1 MNKPNPHIV
10 KKAGIVY
17 TDNQQGIIPDRG
29 GNHMNE
35 NRAGLGYQD
44 FEEVRSQHIFY
55 IDKTDFIREWWEYA
69 DKVTLITRPRRFGKT
84 LNMSMTE
91 CFFSNKYKD
100 RGDLFEG
107 LSIWEEKSP
116 DGEYQYRKL
125 QGTFPVIFLSFA
137 NVKASS
143 YEEMVFKITQVITE
157 LYNENDYLLKE
168 SLLNEKEQE
177 YYHNIK
183 PGMDAKL
190 ATDAIRSMAGFMQRH
205 YNQKAIIILDE
216 YDTPMQDAW
225 ISGYWE
231 ETVSFFSGLFNSTF
245 KTNKYLERGLIT
257 GITRVANVSLREPA
271 ESIFT
276 GMNNLDVITTTS
288 DKYTTAFG
296 FTEEEVFTA
305 LDDAGLG
312 EQKEKVK
319 KWYDGFIFGTSTD
332 IYNPW
337 SIVSFINKKGKYDT
351 YWSNTS
357 GNGLVNQLIQ
367 KGNSDIKQ
375 IMEDLLQNKSF
386 EAEIDEKIVFDQ
398 LNGSADAVWS
408 LLLATGYLKV
418 LNVRTLDTDEEGV
431 GAEGDVWYTLT
442 ITNLETKR
450 MFRKMVRDWF
460 KNDTEVYYNEFIK
473 ALLNDNV
480 KKMNTFMNKVAL
492 NTFSFFDSG
501 SKPSDQA
508 EPERFYHGFVLGMV
522 VNLSDAY
529 KVRSNR
535 ESGFG
540 RYDVMI
546 EPLDKT
552 KKAYILEFKVLD
564 SDEDEETL
572 EDTLANAHAQIEE
585 KQYEAELISSGYL
598 PEQIRKY
605 GFAFRGK
612 ECLIG

>member
-1 MNKPNPHIV
+1 
-10 KKAGIVY
+10 
-17 TDNQQGIIPDRG
+17 
-29 GNHMNE
+29 MNE

-44 FEEVRSQHIFY
+44 FEEVRTQHIFY

-125 QGTFPVIFLSFA
+125 QGTYPVIFLSFA
-137 NVKASS
+137 NVKAAS
-143 YEEMVFKITQVITE
+143 YKEMIFKITKVIAD
-157 LYNENDYLLKE
+157 LYEKNSYLLSKDLFSE
-168 SLLNEKEQE
+168 NERM
-177 YYHNIK
+177 YYKDIK
-183 PGMDAKL
+183 IGMNAEL
-190 ATDAIRSMAGFMQRH
+190 AADAIHSMAGFMQR
-205 YNQKAIIILDE
+205 YYGQKVIIILDE

-225 ISGYWE
+225 ISGHWE

-257 GITRVANVSLREPA
+257 GITRVAR

-288 DKYTTAFG
+288 NEYATSFG
-296 FTEEEVFTA
+296 FTEDEVFTS
-305 LDDAGLG
+305 LENAGLG

-319 KWYDGFIFGTSTD
+319 KWYDGFTFGAFTD

-337 SIVSFINKKGKYDT
+337 SIVSFIKKKGKYDT

-367 KGNSDIKQ
+367 KGNPGIKQ
-375 IMEDLLQNKSF
+375 IMEDLLQGKSF
-386 EAEIDEKIVFDQ
+386 EAKIDEKIVFDQ
-398 LNGSADAVWS
+398 LNGSAHAVWS

-418 LNVRTLDTDEEGV
+418 LRVRTLDTDEEGV

-450 MFRKMVRDWF
+450 MFRKMVSDWF
-460 KNDTEVYYNEFIK
+460 GGNAEMPYNNFIK
-473 ALLNDNV
+473 ALLINDMDR
-480 KKMNTFMNKVAL
+480 MNEFMNKIAL
-492 NTFSFFDSG
+492 YSFSSFDIA
-501 SKPSDQA
+501 KNASDDDA
-508 EPERFYHGFVLGMV
+508 PERFYHGFVLGLMV
-522 VNLSDAY
+522 ELVG
-529 KVRSNR
+529 RFEITSNR

-540 RYDVMI
+540 RYDIMLTPKNR
-546 EPLDKT
+546 EKDC
-552 KKAYILEFKVLD
+552 AYIIEFKVHKPLKEKD
-564 SDEDEETL
+564 LAQTV
-572 EDTLANAHAQIEE
+572 ANAHSQIDE
-585 KQYEAELISSGYL
+585 KLYDAKLIADGFS
-598 PEQIRKY
+598 PEQIKKY

>member
-1 MNKPNPHIV
+1 
-10 KKAGIVY
+10 
-17 TDNQQGIIPDRG
+17 
-29 GNHMNE
+29 MNE

-44 FEEVRSQHIFY
+44 FEEVRTQHIFY

-125 QGTFPVIFLSFA
+125 QGTYPVIFLSFA
-137 NVKASS
+137 NVKAAS
-143 YEEMVFKITQVITE
+143 YKEMIFKITKVIAD
-157 LYNENDYLLKE
+157 LYEKNSYLLSKDLFSE
-168 SLLNEKEQE
+168 NERM
-177 YYHNIK
+177 YYKDIK
-183 PGMDAKL
+183 IGMNAEL
-190 ATDAIRSMAGFMQRH
+190 AADAIHSMAGFMQR
-205 YNQKAIIILDE
+205 YYGQKVIIILDE

-225 ISGYWE
+225 ISGHWE

-257 GITRVANVSLREPA
+257 GITRVAR

-288 DKYTTAFG
+288 NEYATSFG
-296 FTEEEVFTA
+296 FTEDEVFTS
-305 LDDAGLG
+305 LENAGLG

-319 KWYDGFIFGTSTD
+319 KWYDGFTFGAFTD

-337 SIVSFINKKGKYDT
+337 SIVSFIKKKGKYDT

-357 GNGLVNQLIQ
+357 GNGLVNQLIK
-367 KGNSDIKQ
+367 KGNPGIKQ
-375 IMEDLLQNKSF
+375 IMEDLLQGKSF
-386 EAEIDEKIVFDQ
+386 EAKIDEKIVFDQ

-418 LNVRTLDTDEEGV
+418 LRVRTLDTDEEGV

-450 MFRKMVRDWF
+450 MFRKMVSDWF
-460 KNDTEVYYNEFIK
+460 GGNAEMPYNNFIK
-473 ALLNDNV
+473 ALLINDMDG
-480 KKMNTFMNKVAL
+480 MNEFMNKIAL
-492 NTFSFFDSG
+492 YSFSSFDIA
-501 SKPSDQA
+501 KNASDDDA
-508 EPERFYHGFVLGMV
+508 PERFYHGFVLGLMV
-522 VNLSDAY
+522 ELAG
-529 KVRSNR
+529 RFEITSNR

-540 RYDVMI
+540 RYDIMLTPKNR
-546 EPLDKT
+546 EKDC
-552 KKAYILEFKVLD
+552 AYIIEFKVHKPLKEKD
-564 SDEDEETL
+564 LAQTV
-572 EDTLANAHAQIEE
+572 ANAHSQIDE
-585 KQYEAELISSGYL
+585 KLYDAKLIADGFS
-598 PEQIRKY
+598 PEQIKKY

>member
-1 MNKPNPHIV
+1 
-10 KKAGIVY
+10 
-17 TDNQQGIIPDRG
+17 
-29 GNHMNE
+29 MNE

-44 FEEVRSQHIFY
+44 FEEVRTQHIFY

-91 CFFSNKYKD
+91 CFFSNKYEN
-100 RGDLFEG
+100 RSDLFEG
-107 LSIWEEKSP
+107 LSIWEEK
-116 DGEYQYRKL
+116 DFNGEYRYRKL

-137 NVKASS
+137 NVKAAS
-143 YEEMVFKITQVITE
+143 YEEMVFKITKVITD
-157 LYNENDYLLKE
+157 LYNKNDYLLGGN
-168 SLLNEKEQE
+168 LLNEKEQK
-177 YYHNIK
+177 YYQEIE
-183 PGMDAKL
+183 PGMSSEL
-190 ATDAIRSMAGFMQRH
+190 ASDAINTMTGFMQR
-205 YNQKAIIILDE
+205 YYDQKVIIILDE

-225 ISGYWE
+225 ILGYWE
-231 ETVSFFSGLFNSTF
+231 EAVRFFSGLFNSTF

-257 GITRVANVSLREPA
+257 GITRVAK

-367 KGNSDIKQ
+367 KGNPDIKQ
-375 IMEDLLQNKSF
+375 TMEDLLQGNSF

-398 LNGSADAVWS
+398 LNGGADAVWS

-418 LNVRTLDTDEEGV
+418 LNVRTLDIDEEGV

-450 MFRKMVRDWF
+450 MFRKMVKDWF

-501 SKPSDQA
+501 NNPSDQA

>member
-1 MNKPNPHIV
+1 MHENK
-10 KKAGIVY
+10 A
-17 TDNQQGIIPDRG
+17 
-29 GNHMNE
+29 
-35 NRAGLGYQD
+35 ALGYQN
-44 FEEVRSQHIFY
+44 FEEVRTQHIFY
-55 IDKTDFIREWWEYA
+55 IDKTDFIREWWECA

-91 CFFSNKYKD
+91 CFFSNKYAG
-100 RGDLFEG
+100 RSDLFEG
-107 LSIWEEKSP
+107 LSIWEKQAP
-116 DGEYQYRKL
+116 DGDYPYRKL

-137 NVKASS
+137 NVKAAA
-143 YEEMVFKITQVITE
+143 YEEMLFKITEVITD
-157 LYNENDYLLKE
+157 LYNKNAYLLE
-168 SLLNEKEQE
+168 GNLLNEGEKKYYQE
-177 YYHNIK
+177 IEL
-183 PGMDAKL
+183 GMGSEL
-190 ATDAIRSMAGFMQRH
+190 ATGAIRCMAGFMQR
-205 YNQKAIIILDE
+205 YYGQKVIIILDE

-225 ISGYWE
+225 VSGYWE
-231 ETVSFFSGLFNSTF
+231 ETVRFFSGLFNATF
-245 KTNKYLERGLIT
+245 KTNEYLERGLIT
-257 GITRVANVSLREPA
+257 GITRVAK

-276 GMNNLDVITTTS
+276 GMNHLNVIPTTS
-288 DKYTTAFG
+288 DKYMTAFG
-296 FTEEEVFTA
+296 FTEKEVFMA
-305 LDDAGLG
+305 LDNAGLG
-312 EQKEKVK
+312 EQKQKVK
-319 KWYDGFIFGTSTD
+319 RWYDGFIFGTCAD

-337 SIVSFINKKGKYDT
+337 SIVSFLNEKGKYDT

-367 KGNSDIKQ
+367 KGNPHIKQ
-375 IMEDLLQNKSF
+375 IMEDLLQGKSF

-398 LNGSADAVWS
+398 LNGSTDAVWS

-418 LNVRTLDTDEEGV
+418 LHVRILDTDEEGV
-431 GAEGDVWYTLT
+431 GEEGDVWYTLT

-450 MFRKMVRDWF
+450 MFRKLVKGWF
-460 KNDTEVYYNEFIK
+460 KKDTEVYYNEFLK

-492 NTFSFFDSG
+492 NTFSSFDSG
-501 SKPSDQA
+501 NKPSEQA
-508 EPERFYHGFVLGMV
+508 EPERFYHGFVLGLV

-552 KKAYILEFKVLD
+552 KKAFILEFKVLD
-564 SDEDEETL
+564 PDEDEKTL
-572 EDTLANAHAQIEE
+572 EDTLANARAQIEE
-585 KQYEAELISSGYL
+585 KRYETELVSSGCA

-605 GFAFRGK
+605 GFAFKGK